1 MKRNSIMAKK
11 NEKKWLQVG
20 NFLLGVEKTSA
31 GSRVMLK
38 SKAGNWQL
46 SWRDDTMMFQLMISL
61 MQNPNSHE
69 YLHSLV
75 AIMFTVTTYPHD
87 LVSVSERGTMPV
99 LEGIAGLIAEQT
111 KYELSLKP
119 EATQEENEKALAE
132 VGEMTEIQEEL
143 EKLDKEM
150 ENGTE

>member
-1 MKRNSIMAKK
+1 MGKK
-11 NEKKWLQVG
+11 VKKEWLHVG
-20 NFLLGVEKTSA
+20 NFLLGVEKHSM
-31 GSRVMLK
+31 GSRVVCK
-38 SKAGNWQL
+38 SQAGNWQI

-61 MQNPNSHE
+61 MKNENSYE
-69 YLHSLV
+69 YLHALV

-99 LEGIAGLIAEQT
+99 MEGIAALIADQT

-119 EATQEENEKALAE
+119 EATQEENDKALEE

-143 EKLDKEM
+143 ENLDKADG
-150 ENGTE
+150 N

>member
-1 MKRNSIMAKK
+1 MGKK
-11 NEKKWLQVG
+11 VKKEWLHVG
-20 NFLLGVEKTSA
+20 NFLLGVEKHSM
-31 GSRVMLK
+31 GSRVVCK
-38 SKAGNWQL
+38 SQAGNWQI

-61 MQNPNSHE
+61 MKNENSYE
-69 YLHSLV
+69 YLHALV

-99 LEGIAGLIAEQT
+99 MEGIAGLIAEQT

-119 EATQEENEKALAE
+119 EATQEENDKALEE

-143 EKLDKEM
+143 EKLDEADG
-150 ENGTE
+150 N

>member
-1 MKRNSIMAKK
+1 MSKKAKK
-11 NEKKWLQVG
+11 EWLHVG
-20 NFLLGVEKTSA
+20 NFLLGVEKHSM
-31 GSRVMLK
+31 GSRVICK
-38 SKAGNWQL
+38 SQAGNWQI

-61 MQNPNSHE
+61 MKNENSYE
-69 YLHSLV
+69 YFHALV

-99 LEGIAGLIAEQT
+99 MEGIAGLIAEQT

-119 EATQEENEKALAE
+119 EATQEENDKALEE

-143 EKLDKEM
+143 EKLDEA
-150 ENGTE
+150 NGN

>member
-1 MKRNSIMAKK
+1 MSKK
-11 NEKKWLQVG
+11 VKKEWLHVG
-20 NFLLGVEKTSA
+20 NFLLGVEKHSM
-31 GSRVMLK
+31 GSRVICK
-38 SKAGNWQL
+38 SQAGNWQI

-61 MQNPNSHE
+61 MKNENSHE
-69 YLHSLV
+69 YLHALV

-119 EATQEENEKALAE
+119 EATQEENDKALEE

-143 EKLDKEM
+143 EKLDEADG
-150 ENGTE
+150 N

>member
-1 MKRNSIMAKK
+1 MSKKAKK
-11 NEKKWLQVG
+11 EWLHVG
-20 NFLLGVEKTSA
+20 NFLLGVEKHSM
-31 GSRVMLK
+31 GSRVICK
-38 SKAGNWQL
+38 SQAGNWQI

-61 MQNPNSHE
+61 MKNENSHE
-69 YLHSLV
+69 YLHALV

-99 LEGIAGLIAEQT
+99 MEGIAALIADQT

-119 EATQEENEKALAE
+119 EATQEENDKALEE

-143 EKLDKEM
+143 EKLDEADG
-150 ENGTE
+150 N

>member
-1 MKRNSIMAKK
+1 MSKKAKK
-11 NEKKWLQVG
+11 EWLHVG
-20 NFLLGVEKTSA
+20 NFLLGVEKHSM
-31 GSRVMLK
+31 GSRVICK
-38 SKAGNWQL
+38 SQAGNWQI

-61 MQNPNSHE
+61 MKNENSHE
-69 YLHSLV
+69 YLHALV

-99 LEGIAGLIAEQT
+99 MEGIAALIADQT

-119 EATQEENEKALAE
+119 EATQEENDKALEE

-143 EKLDKEM
+143 ENLDKADG
-150 ENGTE
+150 N

>member
-1 MKRNSIMAKK
+1 M
-11 NEKKWLQVG
+11 
-20 NFLLGVEKTSA
+20 
-31 GSRVMLK
+31 GSRVVCK
-38 SKAGNWQL
+38 SQAGNWQI

-61 MQNPNSHE
+61 MKNENSYE
-69 YLHSLV
+69 YLHALV

-119 EATQEENEKALAE
+119 EATQEENDKALEE

-143 EKLDKEM
+143 EKLDEADG
-150 ENGTE
+150 N